1 VNTEEGVDRLAEEVM
16 DLLDAGRVG
25 LYEFI
30 DQVRGTVP
38 EADQAKVALAALQRL
53 LDRNDVEIVVMRWPA
68 ERIGT
73 VEPGA
78 LPPDAWDPPDED
90 GRYLALDWIG

>member
-1 VNTEEGVDRLAEEVM
+1 
-16 DLLDAGRVG
+16 
-25 LYEFI
+25 
-30 DQVRGTVP
+30 
-38 EADQAKVALAALQRL
+38 
-53 LDRNDVEIVVMRWPA
+53 MRWPA

-73 VEPGA
+73 VEAAA